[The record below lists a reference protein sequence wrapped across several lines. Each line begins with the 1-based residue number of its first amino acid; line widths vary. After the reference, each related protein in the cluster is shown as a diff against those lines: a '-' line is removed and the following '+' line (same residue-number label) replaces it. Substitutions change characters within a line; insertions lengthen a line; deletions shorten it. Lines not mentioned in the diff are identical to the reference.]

1 MITWITCHI
10 WEDEHPSHKVL
21 THTQLTHKDGDMDQ
35 PKLGHQPDKMW
46 KLQNGLDLLLP
57 CYMMLY
63 YAKFGR
69 SMLNKSQIS
78 GLTCPSQASHRPPQ
92 IAQEPV
98 PLALRTPCG
107 AMPKTLSWNGFQ
119 RIPDVF
125 PYGFGGPKCPTVGWN
140 RYSGGF
146 QPFTP
151 VNHAQVKD
159 LDIKTKQI
167 EHVQAQPEVCTLFQ
181 TCENVGN
188 TSEVPI
194 AFAASIFRCL
204 LWFQKKKSIFRL
216 LYPPK
221 SP

>member
-10 WEDEHPSHKVL
+10 WEDENPSHKVL
-21 THTQLTHKDGDMDQ
+21 THTQLTHKDWDMDQ

-46 KLQNGLDLLLP
+46 IWNCKTDWIFCCHVIW
-57 CYMMLY
+57 CYMML

-78 GLTCPSQASHRPPQ
+78 GLTCPSQ
-92 IAQEPV
+92 EPV
-98 PLALRTPCG
+98 PLALCTPCG

-119 RIPDVF
+119 GSLMCSPMVLVAQNAQ
-125 PYGFGGPKCPTVGWN
+125 PGGWN

-167 EHVQAQPEVCTLFQ
+167 EHVQGQPEVCTLFQ

-194 AFAASIFRCL
+194 AFAASIFRCI
-204 LWFQKKKSIFRL
+204 LWFQKKYVYFQIAI
-216 LYPPK
+216 PPK